1 MFIDNEIVGVYG
13 IVKDITKNK
22 QIEEDL
28 QSTKQQLDLFLK
40 NTVDS
45 IIIFDLQ
52 RKIIKVNKAFEEIF
66 GWKEQEVI
74 GRELP
79 IIPDFLQKKCMDI
92 LQTIIKNRHVMSFE
106 TLRQRKDESLINV
119 SCFVSPIV
127 NAKGNVTAFVSI
139 LRDITEHKRM
149 EEALKESEKRLR
161 TLINAMPDLV
171 VFKDGQG
178 RWLEANHQILSYF
191 ELQDVPYYG
200 KKDSELAVHNPFHTA
215 TLSNCEKTDQEAWE
229 NGRVT
234 RGEEVIPQP
243 SGKSIIFDVIKIPIF
258 NSDGTRKG
266 IVTIGR
272 DITEM
277 KKTEE
282 LLRKS
287 EKLAVVGQLSAG
299 IAHEIRNPLTSLK
312 GFLSLLQ
319 SSIDKSNKWYLDVMV
334 SEINR
339 IESITNQFMAVAKP
353 QAITIQLQDLR
364 MLIEQVS
371 FVVYP
376 EATLNNIQ
384 IIIDAEDDIP
394 LIQCEVNQLKQLFIN
409 ILKNAIEAMKDGGK
423 IVVQI
428 MKLDHKFVLFRCMD
442 QGCGIPKERI
452 PYLGEPFYSLK
463 EKGTGLGLMM
473 CYKIIEEHQ
482 GKITIE
488 SEINKG
494 TTVDVIL
501 PIPPIQD
508 YVIFNETEDN

>member
-1 MFIDNEIVGVYG
+1 M
-13 IVKDITKNK
+13 TKNK
-22 QIEEDL
+22 QMEEDL

-52 RKIIKVNKAFEEIF
+52 RNFIKVNEAFEEVF
-66 GWKEQEVI
+66 GWKEPEVI

-79 IIPDFLQKKCMDI
+79 IIPDFLQEKCTEF
-92 LQTIIKNRHVMSFE
+92 LQTIVKNRHVMSFE
-106 TLRQRKDESLINV
+106 TIRQRKDGSLIEV

-127 NAKGNVTAFVSI
+127 NAKGNVTAFASI

-149 EEALKESEKRLR
+149 EVALKESEKRLR

-171 VFKDGQG
+171 VFKDGEG
-178 RWLEANHQILSYF
+178 RWLEANDQTLSYF
-191 ELQDVPYYG
+191 DFKDVPYYG
-200 KKDSELAVHNPFHTA
+200 KKDSELAVYNPLHKE

-234 RGEEVIPQP
+234 RGEEVILQP
-243 SGKSIIFDVIKIPIF
+243 GGKFIIFDVIKIPIF
-258 NSDGTRKG
+258 YSDGTRKG
-266 IVTIGR
+266 IVAIGR
-272 DITEM
+272 DITEL

-319 SSIDKSNKWYLDVMV
+319 SSIEKSNEWYLDVMV

-364 MLIEQVS
+364 MLIDQVCV
-371 FVVYP
+371 VVYP

-384 IIIDAEDDIP
+384 IIIDTEADIP
-394 LIQCEVNQLKQLFIN
+394 LIQCEVNQLKQVFIN
-409 ILKNAIEAMKDGGK
+409 IIKNAIEAMKNGGE

-428 MKLDHKFVLFRCMD
+428 MKHDDNFVLFRCID

-501 PIPPIQD
+501 PIPS
-508 YVIFNETEDN
+508 YCNNRH